1 MTTKRQHKGAICYFS
16 DLFIAVMVIAWIA
29 VLVIMCGF
37 AAYATIVQYDTSLWG
52 SVENL
57 VAIPLSCGGA
67 IWMIKNSVQHAIA
80 NKNGHDAPE
89 DFPRVDGADISRET
103 ADAPTEEACG

>member
-1 MTTKRQHKGAICYFS
+1 
-16 DLFIAVMVIAWIA
+16 MVIAWIA

-37 AAYATIVQYDTSLWG
+37 AGYATVTLCDTSLWS

-80 NKNGHDAPE
+80 NNRGETAPE
-89 DFPRVDGADISRET
+89 DFPRVDGADISRE
-103 ADAPTEEACG
+103 ADTDAKG